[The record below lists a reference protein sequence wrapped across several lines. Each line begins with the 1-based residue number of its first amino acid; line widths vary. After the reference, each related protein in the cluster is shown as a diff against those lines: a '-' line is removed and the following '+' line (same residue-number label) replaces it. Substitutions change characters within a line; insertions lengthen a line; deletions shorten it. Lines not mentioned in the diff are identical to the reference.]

1 MYLKP
6 DYDVLRLIQYNGMC
20 YVSSDNVEGCPLKMW
35 LKYHPYMSKDE
46 VTAWICDM
54 VRQLSQI
61 HRCRGNPEYQYV
73 NPYSIIVTKE
83 RMICFLDIC
92 SESNKDCVCM
102 MQSYAVGKFFQ
113 PEQKEYEQMSSE
125 ERDIYG
131 LGKSIQYLLAF
142 SEVEPAFSRKEEN
155 RLKRMIEKCTDMNEK
170 RRFHKVEEVQK
181 YLADFYI
188 K

>member
-1 MYLKP
+1 
-6 DYDVLRLIQYNGMC
+6 
-20 YVSSDNVEGCPLKMW
+20 
-35 LKYHPYMSKDE
+35 
-46 VTAWICDM
+46 
-54 VRQLSQI
+54 
-61 HRCRGNPEYQYV
+61 
-73 NPYSIIVTKE
+73 
-83 RMICFLDIC
+83 
-92 SESNKDCVCM
+92 M